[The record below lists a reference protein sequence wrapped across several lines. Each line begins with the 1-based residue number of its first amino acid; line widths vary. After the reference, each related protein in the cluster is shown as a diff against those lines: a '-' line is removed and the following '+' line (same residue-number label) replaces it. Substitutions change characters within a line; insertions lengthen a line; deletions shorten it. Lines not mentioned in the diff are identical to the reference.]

1 MLTITTEP
9 FSHLAKEAAQLT
21 AAHWDEV
28 EAPLHGPQ
36 HYALDN
42 NRYDSLERLG
52 MLHISAARGPA
63 VAAGGEPHDDTDP
76 GTPDESH
83 VTSETGASA
92 PLAGYAA
99 FTLVDC
105 PHRPQTM
112 LAALDGLY
120 LAPWARGGLFAL
132 RLLRHAEAALAARG
146 VGLVQYSSPTS
157 RPCHAL
163 YRRLGAQPTETIWHK
178 TLSPQPGAAATDA
191 EAKTVRAET
200 MREEAVRPETIEQE
214 TIEQGTTKPPIIKA
228 KSTEED
234 KQWP

>member
-1 MLTITTEP
+1 MLSITTES
-9 FSHLAKEAAQLT
+9 FSHLAEQAGQLA

-36 HYALDN
+36 HYTLDHE
-42 NRYDSLERLG
+42 RYASLERLG
-52 MLHISAARGPA
+52 MLHISAARGLA
-63 VAAGGEPHDDTDP
+63 VDEPCNATE
-76 GTPDESH
+76 GTPDEPR
-83 VTSETGASA
+83 TDAETAASA

-99 FTLVDC
+99 FTVVAC
-105 PHRPQTM
+105 PHRPHTL

-146 VGLVQYSSPTS
+146 VSLVQYSSPAS

-178 TLSPQPGAAATDA
+178 TLTPQPGASLAPATV
-191 EAKTVRAET
+191 ETAKEVN
-200 MREEAVRPETIEQE
+200 
-214 TIEQGTTKPPIIKA
+214 
-228 KSTEED
+228 
-234 KQWP
+234 QWP

>member
-1 MLTITTEP
+1 MLTITTEL
-9 FSHLAKEAAQLT
+9 FSHLAQEAGQLA

-28 EAPLHGPQ
+28 ETPLHGPQ
-36 HYALDN
+36 HYALDA
-42 NRYDSLERLG
+42 NRYASHERLD

-63 VAAGGEPHDDTDP
+63 VAAGGEPCDATAA

-83 VTSETGASA
+83 ATSETGASA

-105 PHRPQTM
+105 PHRPQTL

-178 TLSPQPGAAATDA
+178 KLSPQPATTAASAMA
-191 EAKTVRAET
+191 KMVEAKT
-200 MREEAVRPETIEQE
+200 I
-214 TIEQGTTKPPIIKA
+214 KPQIIKA

>member
-36 HYALDN
+36 HYALDD
-42 NRYDSLERLG
+42 NRYASLERLG

-63 VAAGGEPHDDTDP
+63 VAAGGEPCDATAA

-83 VTSETGASA
+83 ATSETGASA

-105 PHRPQTM
+105 PHRPQTL

-132 RLLRHAEAALAARG
+132 RLLRHAEATLAARG
-146 VGLVQYSSPTS
+146 VGLVQYSSPAS

-178 TLSPQPGAAATDA
+178 TLPPQPGTAATAA
-191 EAKTVRAET
+191 EAKIARTKAIWQ
-200 MREEAVRPETIEQE
+200 EAIWPETI
-214 TIEQGTTKPPIIKA
+214 KPQIIKA

>member
-36 HYALDN
+36 HYALDD
-42 NRYDSLERLG
+42 NRYASLERLG

-63 VAAGGEPHDDTDP
+63 VAAGGEPCDATAA
-76 GTPDESH
+76 GTPDEAH
-83 VTSETGASA
+83 ATSETGASA

-105 PHRPQTM
+105 PHRPQTL

-178 TLSPQPGAAATDA
+178 ALPPQPGTFATA
-191 EAKTVRAET
+191 TEAKIARTKAIWQ
-200 MREEAVRPETIEQE
+200 EAIWPETI
-214 TIEQGTTKPPIIKA
+214 KPQIIKA

>member
-9 FSHLAKEAAQLT
+9 FSHLAEEAGQLA

-36 HYALDN
+36 HYTLDHR
-42 NRYDSLERLG
+42 RYASLEQLG
-52 MLHISAARGPA
+52 MLHISAARGQA
-63 VAAGGEPHDDTDP
+63 TDTATDTDR
-76 GTPDESH
+76 H
-83 VTSETGASA
+83 GAMDGSGFATANA

-105 PHRPQTM
+105 PHRPQTL

-132 RLLRHAEAALAARG
+132 RLLRHAESALAARG
-146 VGLVQYSSPTS
+146 VELVQYSSPAS

-178 TLSPQPGAAATDA
+178 TLSPQPNTLAGN
-191 EAKTVRAET
+191 
-200 MREEAVRPETIEQE
+200 M
-214 TIEQGTTKPPIIKA
+214 
-228 KSTEED
+228 EED

>member
-1 MLTITTEP
+1 MLTITTEQ
-9 FSHLAKEAAQLT
+9 FSHMAHEAGQLA

-28 EAPLHGPQ
+28 EAPLHGQ
-36 HYALDN
+36 QLYALDHT
-42 NRYDSLERLG
+42 RYANLERLG
-52 MLHISAARGPA
+52 MLHISAARGQPKADQRGATVPPA
-63 VAAGGEPHDDTDP
+63 DGGAPQCATEPQ
-76 GTPDESH
+76 
-83 VTSETGASA
+83 GATA

-105 PHRPQTM
+105 PHRPQTL

-146 VGLVQYSSPTS
+146 VTLVQYSSPAS

-178 TLSPQPGAAATDA
+178 ALPPQPGNVAAIGK
-191 EAKTVRAET
+191 AKTDR
-200 MREEAVRPETIEQE
+200 
-214 TIEQGTTKPPIIKA
+214 
-228 KSTEED
+228 ED
-234 KQWP
+234 K

>member
-1 MLTITTEP
+1 MLSITTES
-9 FSHLAKEAAQLT
+9 FSHLADEAGQLA

-36 HYALDN
+36 HYTLDHE
-42 NRYDSLERLG
+42 RYASLERLG
-52 MLHISAARGPA
+52 MLHISAARGLA
-63 VAAGGEPHDDTDP
+63 VDEPCNATE
-76 GTPDESH
+76 GTPDEPR
-83 VTSETGASA
+83 TDAETAASA

-99 FTLVDC
+99 FTVVAC
-105 PHRPQTM
+105 PHRPHTL

-146 VGLVQYSSPTS
+146 VSLVQYSSPAS

-178 TLSPQPGAAATDA
+178 TLTPQPGASLAPATV
-191 EAKTVRAET
+191 ETAKEVN
-200 MREEAVRPETIEQE
+200 
-214 TIEQGTTKPPIIKA
+214 
-228 KSTEED
+228 
-234 KQWP
+234 QWP

>member
-9 FSHLAKEAAQLT
+9 FSHLDKEAAQLT

-36 HYALDN
+36 HYALDV
-42 NRYDSLERLG
+42 NRYASLERLG
-52 MLHISAARGPA
+52 MLHISAARGLA
-63 VAAGGEPHDDTDP
+63 VGEPREITDAA
-76 GTPDESH
+76 TPDKIH
-83 VTSETGASA
+83 TTTETGASA

-105 PHRPQTM
+105 PHRPQTL

-146 VGLVQYSSPTS
+146 VGLVQYSSPAS

-178 TLSPQPGAAATDA
+178 PLPPQPEIPATAAGAKAVGPKAIWQ
-191 EAKTVRAET
+191 EAIR
-200 MREEAVRPETIEQE
+200 QE
-214 TIEQGTTKPPIIKA
+214 TITPPIIKA
-228 KSTEED
+228 KSTEEG

>member
-28 EAPLHGPQ
+28 EAPLHGQQ
-36 HYALDN
+36 HYTLDHE
-42 NRYDSLERLG
+42 RYASLERLD
-52 MLHISAARGPA
+52 MLHISAARGL
-63 VAAGGEPHDDTDP
+63 AGGEPCDATDA
-76 GTPDESH
+76 
-83 VTSETGASA
+83 TGAAAEGVRTTDATGATA

-99 FTLVDC
+99 FTLVGC
-105 PHRPQTM
+105 PHRPQTL

-132 RLLRHAEAALAARG
+132 RLLRHAETALAARG
-146 VGLVQYSSPTS
+146 VGLVQYSSPAS

-178 TLSPQPGAAATDA
+178 TLSQQPGTSATTA
-191 EAKTVRAET
+191 GAKIIK
-200 MREEAVRPETIEQE
+200 PETV
-214 TIEQGTTKPPIIKA
+214 KP
-228 KSTEED
+228 KSIEED

>member
-1 MLTITTEP
+1 MLSITTES
-9 FSHLAKEAAQLT
+9 FSHLAEQAGQLA

-36 HYALDN
+36 HYTLDHE
-42 NRYDSLERLG
+42 RYASLERLG
-52 MLHISAARGPA
+52 MLHISAARGLA
-63 VAAGGEPHDDTDP
+63 VDEPCNATE
-76 GTPDESH
+76 GTPDEPR
-83 VTSETGASA
+83 TDAETAASA

-99 FTLVDC
+99 FTVVAC
-105 PHRPQTM
+105 PHRPHTL

-146 VGLVQYSSPTS
+146 VSLVQYSSPAS

-178 TLSPQPGAAATDA
+178 ALSPQPGASATAAKA
-191 EAKTVRAET
+191 KMVEAKT
-200 MREEAVRPETIEQE
+200 I
-214 TIEQGTTKPPIIKA
+214 KPQIIKA

>member
-9 FSHLAKEAAQLT
+9 FSHLAQEAGQL
-21 AAHWDEV
+21 AASHWDEV

-36 HYALDN
+36 QYTLDHERYA
-42 NRYDSLERLG
+42 SLERLG
-52 MLHISAARGPA
+52 MLHISAARGLA
-63 VAAGGEPHDDTDP
+63 VDEPCNATE
-76 GTPDESH
+76 GTPDEPR
-83 VTSETGASA
+83 TDAETAASA

-99 FTLVDC
+99 FTVVAC
-105 PHRPQTM
+105 PHRPHTL

-146 VGLVQYSSPTS
+146 VSLVQYSSPAS

-178 TLSPQPGAAATDA
+178 TLTPQPGASLAPATV
-191 EAKTVRAET
+191 ETAKEVN
-200 MREEAVRPETIEQE
+200 
-214 TIEQGTTKPPIIKA
+214 
-228 KSTEED
+228 
-234 KQWP
+234 QWP

>member
-36 HYALDN
+36 HYTLDHE
-42 NRYDSLERLG
+42 RYASLERLG
-52 MLHISAARGPA
+52 MLHISAARGRT
-63 VAAGGEPHDDTDP
+63 VDEPCDATE
-76 GTPDESH
+76 GTPDEPR
-83 VTSETGASA
+83 TDAETNASA

-99 FTLVDC
+99 FTVVAC
-105 PHRPQTM
+105 PHRPHTL

-146 VGLVQYSSPTS
+146 VSLVQYSSPAS

-178 TLSPQPGAAATDA
+178 TLTPQPGASLAPATV
-191 EAKTVRAET
+191 ETAKEVN
-200 MREEAVRPETIEQE
+200 
-214 TIEQGTTKPPIIKA
+214 
-228 KSTEED
+228 
-234 KQWP
+234 QWP

>member
-1 MLTITTEP
+1 MLTITTEL
-9 FSHLAKEAAQLT
+9 FSHLAQEAGQLA

-36 HYALDN
+36 HYTLDHR
-42 NRYDSLERLG
+42 RYASLEQLG
-52 MLHISAARGPA
+52 MLHISAARGQA
-63 VAAGGEPHDDTDP
+63 TDTATDTD
-76 GTPDESH
+76 TDRN
-83 VTSETGASA
+83 GAMDGSGFATATA

-105 PHRPQTM
+105 PHRPQTL

-132 RLLRHAEAALAARG
+132 RLLRHAEAALSARG
-146 VGLVQYSSPTS
+146 VRLVQYSSPAS

-178 TLSPQPGAAATDA
+178 TISPQPDSMAGNS
-191 EAKTVRAET
+191 R
-200 MREEAVRPETIEQE
+200 
-214 TIEQGTTKPPIIKA
+214 
-228 KSTEED
+228 ED
-234 KQWP
+234 KLWP

>member
-1 MLTITTEP
+1 MLSITTES
-9 FSHLAKEAAQLT
+9 FSHLAEQAGQLA

-36 HYALDN
+36 HYTLDHE
-42 NRYDSLERLG
+42 RYASLERLG
-52 MLHISAARGPA
+52 MLHISAARGLA
-63 VAAGGEPHDDTDP
+63 GDDLNNAADATA
-76 GTPDESH
+76 
-83 VTSETGASA
+83 ASA

-99 FTLVDC
+99 FTVVAC
-105 PHRPQTM
+105 PHRPHTL

-146 VGLVQYSSPTS
+146 VSLVQYSSPAS

-178 TLSPQPGAAATDA
+178 TLTPQPGASLAPAT
-191 EAKTVRAET
+191 VET
-200 MREEAVRPETIEQE
+200 SKEVN
-214 TIEQGTTKPPIIKA
+214 
-228 KSTEED
+228 
-234 KQWP
+234 QWP

>member
-36 HYALDN
+36 HYALDD
-42 NRYDSLERLG
+42 NRYASLERLG
-52 MLHISAARGPA
+52 MLHISAARGPT
-63 VAAGGEPHDDTDP
+63 VAAGGEPCDATDAS
-76 GTPDESH
+76 TLDESH
-83 VTSETGASA
+83 ATSETGASA

-105 PHRPQTM
+105 PHRPQTL

-132 RLLRHAEAALAARG
+132 RLLRHAEAALAACG
-146 VGLVQYSSPTS
+146 VVLVQYSSPTS

-178 TLSPQPGAAATDA
+178 TLSPQPDTAATAA
-191 EAKTVRAET
+191 ESKTLMPKAVRTET
-200 MREEAVRPETIEQE
+200 MREEAIRPETI
-214 TIEQGTTKPPIIKA
+214 KPPIIKA
-228 KSTEED
+228 KSAEEED
-234 KQWP
+234 IQWP

>member
-9 FSHLAKEAAQLT
+9 FSHLAEEAGQLA

-36 HYALDN
+36 HYTLDHE
-42 NRYDSLERLG
+42 RYASLERLG
-52 MLHISAARGPA
+52 MLHISAARGRA
-63 VAAGGEPHDDTDP
+63 VDEPCDATA
-76 GTPDESH
+76 GTPDEPR
-83 VTSETGASA
+83 TDPETNASA

-99 FTLVDC
+99 FTVVAC
-105 PHRPQTM
+105 PHRPHTL

-132 RLLRHAEAALAARG
+132 RLLRHAETALAARG
-146 VGLVQYSSPTS
+146 VSLVQYSSPAS

-178 TLSPQPGAAATDA
+178 TLPPQAGASLAPATV
-191 EAKTVRAET
+191 ETAKEVN
-200 MREEAVRPETIEQE
+200 
-214 TIEQGTTKPPIIKA
+214 
-228 KSTEED
+228 
-234 KQWP
+234 QWP

>member
-36 HYALDN
+36 HYALDD
-42 NRYDSLERLG
+42 NRYASLERLG

-63 VAAGGEPHDDTDP
+63 VAAGGEPHEDSDA
-76 GTPDESH
+76 GTPDETRA
-83 VTSETGASA
+83 TSDTDTSA

-105 PHRPQTM
+105 PHRPQTL

-178 TLSPQPGAAATDA
+178 ALPPQPGTAATAA
-191 EAKTVRAET
+191 EAKIARTKAIWQ
-200 MREEAVRPETIEQE
+200 EAIWPETI
-214 TIEQGTTKPPIIKA
+214 KPQIIKA

>member
-1 MLTITTEP
+1 MLTITTEL
-9 FSHLAKEAAQLT
+9 FSHLAQEAGQLA

-36 HYALDN
+36 HYTLDYH
-42 NRYDSLERLG
+42 RYTSLERLG
-52 MLHISAARGPA
+52 MLHISAARGRA
-63 VAAGGEPHDDTDP
+63 VDEPCNAAKCTPGEPHATAETD
-76 GTPDESH
+76 
-83 VTSETGASA
+83 ASA

-99 FTLVDC
+99 FTLVAC
-105 PHRPQTM
+105 PHRPQTL

-178 TLSPQPGAAATDA
+178 SLPPQAGASLAPATIKT
-191 EAKTVRAET
+191 AKEVN
-200 MREEAVRPETIEQE
+200 
-214 TIEQGTTKPPIIKA
+214 
-228 KSTEED
+228 
-234 KQWP
+234 QWP

>member
-1 MLTITTEP
+1 MLSITTES
-9 FSHLAKEAAQLT
+9 FSHLAEQAGQLA

-36 HYALDN
+36 HYTLDHE
-42 NRYDSLERLG
+42 RYASLERLG
-52 MLHISAARGPA
+52 MLHISAARGRT
-63 VAAGGEPHDDTDP
+63 VDEPCDATE
-76 GTPDESH
+76 GTPDEPR
-83 VTSETGASA
+83 TDAETNASA

-99 FTLVDC
+99 FTVVAC
-105 PHRPQTM
+105 PHRPHTL

-146 VGLVQYSSPTS
+146 VSLVQYSSPAS

-178 TLSPQPGAAATDA
+178 TLPPQAGVSLAPATV
-191 EAKTVRAET
+191 ETAKEVN
-200 MREEAVRPETIEQE
+200 
-214 TIEQGTTKPPIIKA
+214 
-228 KSTEED
+228 
-234 KQWP
+234 QWP

>member
-9 FSHLAKEAAQLT
+9 FSHLAEEAGQLA

-28 EAPLHGPQ
+28 EAHIYGVQ
-36 HYALDN
+36 HYALDHE
-42 NRYDSLERLG
+42 RYASLERLG
-52 MLHISAARGPA
+52 MLHISAARGIAEDEPCGVA
-63 VAAGGEPHDDTDP
+63 HAAG
-76 GTPDESH
+76 
-83 VTSETGASA
+83 VNAAASPTA

-105 PHRPQTM
+105 PHRPQTR

-132 RLLRHAEAALAARG
+132 RLLRHAESALAGRG
-146 VGLVQYSSPTS
+146 VSLVQYSSPAS

-178 TLSPQPGAAATDA
+178 TLPPAPARDA
-191 EAKTVRAET
+191 E
-200 MREEAVRPETIEQE
+200 TIQE
-214 TIEQGTTKPPIIKA
+214 D
-228 KSTEED
+228 S
-234 KQWP
+234 